1 LPRLVAVLA
10 LGLARGSNVLHRN
23 HSACESP
30 DCPLSQYVIKW
41 GFTAISE
48 STSCLRRIP
57 IVRERKI
64 AIDPNP
70 KGTLKPLGGA
80 EHDDWNDWLAS
91 RTSDALPVNQ
101 KDDDRATEAT
111 VAVYS
116 GMIDL
121 KPADPIEGIL
131 ISQLVA
137 ANQASLSMYQRAW
150 ALPSEHFE
158 ARMKYLAL
166 ADKSARTALMIT
178 ERLDHHR
185 GRGQQQITV
194 KHVTVNAD
202 QALVA
207 EQVLTGKCDDTALLT
222 AITEKPIQMTAESIK
237 PEVAGVGRKKE

>member
-1 LPRLVAVLA
+1 M
-10 LGLARGSNVLHRN
+10 S
-23 HSACESP
+23 
-30 DCPLSQYVIKW
+30 KKK
-41 GFTAISE
+41 
-48 STSCLRRIP
+48 P

-70 KGTLKPLGGA
+70 QGNLKPLGGGQY
-80 EHDDWNDWLAS
+80 DDWNNWLAS
-91 RTSDALPVNQ
+91 RTSLALPVNQ

-137 ANQASLSMYQRAW
+137 ANQASLEMYRRAW
-150 ALPSEHFE
+150 ALSSEYFE
-158 ARMKYLAL
+158 ARTKYLAL
-166 ADKSARTALMIT
+166 ADKAARTVASLT
-178 ERLDHHR
+178 ERFDHHR
-185 GRGQQQITV
+185 GKGQQQITV

-207 EQVLTGKCDDTALLT
+207 EQVLTSKPDHTAVLT
-222 AITEKPIQMTAESIK
+222 AITEKPIQIVAESIE
-237 PEVAGVGRKKE
+237 PEAAGMGRKKE

>member
-1 LPRLVAVLA
+1 MR
-10 LGLARGSNVLHRN
+10 
-23 HSACESP
+23 
-30 DCPLSQYVIKW
+30 KKK
-41 GFTAISE
+41 
-48 STSCLRRIP
+48 P

-70 KGTLKPLGGA
+70 RGNLKALGGA
-80 EHDDWNDWLAS
+80 QYDDWNNWLAS
-91 RTSDALPVNQ
+91 RTSLALPVNQ

-131 ISQLVA
+131 ISQLVVA
-137 ANQASLSMYQRAW
+137 HQASLKMYRRAW
-150 ALPSEHFE
+150 AQPLEYFE
-158 ARMKYLAL
+158 VQIKYLAL
-166 ADKSARTALMIT
+166 ADKAARTVASLT

-222 AITEKPIQMTAESIK
+222 AITEKPIQMTAESIE
-237 PEVAGVGRKKE
+237 PEAAGVGRKKE

>member
-1 LPRLVAVLA
+1 MR
-10 LGLARGSNVLHRN
+10 
-23 HSACESP
+23 
-30 DCPLSQYVIKW
+30 KKK
-41 GFTAISE
+41 
-48 STSCLRRIP
+48 P

-64 AIDPNP
+64 AIDPEPRGN
-70 KGTLKPLGGA
+70 LKALGGA
-80 EHDDWNDWLAS
+80 QYDDWNNWLAS
-91 RTSDALPVNQ
+91 RTSLALPVSQ

-137 ANQASLSMYQRAW
+137 ANQTSLEMYRRAW
-150 ALPSEHFE
+150 ALSSEYFE
-158 ARMKYLAL
+158 ARTKYLAL
-166 ADKSARTALMIT
+166 ADKAARTVASLT

-207 EQVLTGKCDDTALLT
+207 EQVLTGKPDDAALLT
-222 AITEKPIQMTAESIK
+222 AITEKPMKLIAKK
-237 PEVAGVGRKKE
+237 PGPVGVGRKKE

>member
-1 LPRLVAVLA
+1 M
-10 LGLARGSNVLHRN
+10 S
-23 HSACESP
+23 
-30 DCPLSQYVIKW
+30 KKK
-41 GFTAISE
+41 
-48 STSCLRRIP
+48 P

-64 AIDPNP
+64 AIDPDPRGN
-70 KGTLKPLGGA
+70 LKALGGG
-80 EHDDWNDWLAS
+80 EYDDWNNWLAS
-91 RTSDALPVNQ
+91 RTSLALPVNQ

-137 ANQASLSMYQRAW
+137 ANQTSLEMYRRAW
-150 ALPSEHFE
+150 ALSSEYFE
-158 ARMKYLAL
+158 ARTKYLAL
-166 ADKSARTALMIT
+166 ADKAARTVASLT

-207 EQVLTGKCDDTALLT
+207 EQVLTGKPDDTALLT
-222 AITEKPIQMTAESIK
+222 AITEKPIQIVAESIK
-237 PEVAGVGRKKE
+237 PEVAGVGGKKE

>member
-1 LPRLVAVLA
+1 M
-10 LGLARGSNVLHRN
+10 S
-23 HSACESP
+23 
-30 DCPLSQYVIKW
+30 KKK
-41 GFTAISE
+41 
-48 STSCLRRIP
+48 P

-70 KGTLKPLGGA
+70 RGNLKALGGA
-80 EHDDWNDWLAS
+80 QYDDWNNWLAS
-91 RTSDALPVNQ
+91 RTSLALPVNQ

-137 ANQASLSMYQRAW
+137 ANQASLEMYRRAW
-150 ALPSEHFE
+150 ALSSEYFE
-158 ARMKYLAL
+158 ARTKYLAL
-166 ADKSARTALMIT
+166 ADKAARTVVMLT

-222 AITEKPIQMTAESIK
+222 AITEKPIEMTAESIK

>member
-1 LPRLVAVLA
+1 L
-10 LGLARGSNVLHRN
+10 
-23 HSACESP
+23 
-30 DCPLSQYVIKW
+30 
-41 GFTAISE
+41 
-48 STSCLRRIP
+48 
-57 IVRERKI
+57 
-64 AIDPNP
+64 
-70 KGTLKPLGGA
+70 
-80 EHDDWNDWLAS
+80 
-91 RTSDALPVNQ
+91 RTSLALPVNQ

-137 ANQASLSMYQRAW
+137 ANQTSLEMYRRAW
-150 ALPSEHFE
+150 ALSSEYFE
-158 ARMKYLAL
+158 ARTKYLAL
-166 ADKSARTALMIT
+166 ADKAARTVASLT

-207 EQVLTGKCDDTALLT
+207 EQVLTGKPDDTALLT
-222 AITEKPIQMTAESIK
+222 AITEKPIQMVAESIE
-237 PEVAGVGRKKE
+237 PEAAGVGRKKE

>member
-1 LPRLVAVLA
+1 M
-10 LGLARGSNVLHRN
+10 S
-23 HSACESP
+23 
-30 DCPLSQYVIKW
+30 KKK
-41 GFTAISE
+41 
-48 STSCLRRIP
+48 P
-57 IVRERKI
+57 IVRVRKI

-70 KGTLKPLGGA
+70 QGNLKALGGGQY
-80 EHDDWNDWLAS
+80 DDWNNWLAS
-91 RTSDALPVNQ
+91 RTSEALPVNQ

-137 ANQASLSMYQRAW
+137 ANQASLSMYRRAW

-166 ADKSARTALMIT
+166 ADKSARTALMFT

-207 EQVLTGKCDDTALLT
+207 EQVLTGKPDHTALLT
-222 AITEKPIQMTAESIK
+222 AITEKPIQMTADTEKPIQMTAESIK

>member
-1 LPRLVAVLA
+1 MPILGSMYEASAIAATTAV
-10 LGLARGSNVLHRN
+10 
-23 HSACESP
+23 
-30 DCPLSQYVIKW
+30 
-41 GFTAISE
+41 F
-48 STSCLRRIP
+48 
-57 IVRERKI
+57 
-64 AIDPNP
+64 
-70 KGTLKPLGGA
+70 
-80 EHDDWNDWLAS
+80 
-91 RTSDALPVNQ
+91 
-101 KDDDRATEAT
+101 
-111 VAVYS
+111 S

-121 KPADPIEGIL
+121 KPGDPIEGIL

-137 ANQASLSMYQRAW
+137 ANQTSLEMYRRAW

-166 ADKSARTALMIT
+166 ADKSARTVVMLT

-207 EQVLTGKCDDTALLT
+207 EQVLTGKCDHTALLT
-222 AITEKPIQMTAESIK
+222 AITEEPIQMVAAESIK